1 MSINNSAR
9 SPDNLRKKLFNVNK
23 AEFEKMT
30 VDQLKELV
38 NNTTDIFFKLSAPE
52 RSQHIQE
59 LLFNIRKLEKASK
72 SEANPLSINYIEKQ
86 LRLFLDYQKQLEKK
100 LGMSLVEYSA
110 KYIVVANFDDA
121 DYGVAFA
128 EYCEKNNIKRKDGK
142 QIPWRGGMD
151 PAIEYVDQEG
161 DSLVL
166 RPIK

>member
-1 MSINNSAR
+1 MSINKSAR
-9 SPDNLRKKLFNVNK
+9 SSDSLGKNFFNVNK

-30 VDQLKELV
+30 VDQLKELIES
-38 NNTTDIFFKLSAPE
+38 TTDIFFKLSPSE

-59 LLFNIRKLEKASK
+59 LLFHIQKLKTALP

-128 EYCEKNNIKRKDGK
+128 NYCEKNNIKRKDGK
-142 QIPWRGGMD
+142 QIPWRGGME
-151 PAIEYVDQEG
+151 PRIEYVDQE
-161 DSLVL
+161 
-166 RPIK
+166 

>member
-38 NNTTDIFFKLSAPE
+38 NNTTDIFFKLSPSE

-59 LLFNIRKLEKASK
+59 LLFHIQKLEKASK
-72 SEANPLSINYIEKQ
+72 SEANPLSIKYINKQ
-86 LRLFLDYQKQLEKK
+86 LRLFSDYQKQLEKK
-100 LGMSLVEYSA
+100 LGMPLLAYLS
-110 KYIVVANFDDA
+110 KYIVVADFDDA

-142 QIPWRGGMD
+142 QIPWRGGME
-151 PAIEYVDQEG
+151 PGIEYVDQE
-161 DSLVL
+161 
-166 RPIK
+166 